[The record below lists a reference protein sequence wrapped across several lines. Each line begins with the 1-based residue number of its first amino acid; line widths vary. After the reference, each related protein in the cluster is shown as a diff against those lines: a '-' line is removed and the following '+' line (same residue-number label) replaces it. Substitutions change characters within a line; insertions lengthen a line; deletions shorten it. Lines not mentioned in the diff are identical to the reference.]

1 MGDNKP
7 EVWLRGK
14 VAGVPNLLQ
23 PVAHALLQSME
34 EIEKYTQGFPE
45 ELLWEMP
52 SGRAS
57 VGFHLQHLTGVVDR
71 MLSYA
76 KAEKLSEAQFA
87 YLKNEGNSN
96 EDISMK
102 ILVQNFRK
110 KVEETLVFL
119 KNTPEDILAEYRP
132 VGRKALPSSVI
143 GLLFH
148 AAEHS
153 QRHVGQVLVTVSF
166 LKENREI

>member
-57 VGFHLQHLTGVVDR
+57 VGFHLQHLTGILDR

-110 KVEETLVFL
+110 
-119 KNTPEDILAEYRP
+119 R
-132 VGRKALPSSVI
+132 
-143 GLLFH
+143 
-148 AAEHS
+148 
-153 QRHVGQVLVTVSF
+153 
-166 LKENREI
+166 